1 MNNGIKDSNFKKS
14 NEKNNLKN
22 IVPQLDC
29 INKYK
34 EIKNAYKSNKFNI
47 FHKYI
52 FQVKNMHKIILLI
65 IIIFSFYFKQHYFQD
80 KKINIRKLN
89 SDYSEITMTIYGT
102 GEKYI
107 LYENFLPLP
116 DEIIINGNNTP
127 TNTLLHNLEN
137 DDNIIIIIW
146 YEKLKS
152 CACMFYYLNYIT
164 KIDLSKFD
172 AS

>member
-52 FQVKNMHKIILLI
+52 F
-65 IIIFSFYFKQHYFQD
+65 
-80 KKINIRKLN
+80 
-89 SDYSEITMTIYGT
+89 
-102 GEKYI
+102 
-107 LYENFLPLP
+107 
-116 DEIIINGNNTP
+116 
-127 TNTLLHNLEN
+127 
-137 DDNIIIIIW
+137 
-146 YEKLKS
+146 
-152 CACMFYYLNYIT
+152 
-164 KIDLSKFD
+164 
-172 AS
+172 